1 MGPLRQQKRRKIK
14 PTSRKI
20 LKRSRLTHALL
31 IIVTII
37 TGLLSRHYAFIPL
50 FIGDVLWATLVYFLF
65 RFVLIKKPV
74 KAIVIYSLIFSYAIE
89 FSQLYTAPWME
100 RLRQTLFGKLVLGSV
115 FCWGDLL
122 SYTVGI
128 AIGVLVDSLIRNTRG
143 SSKTA

>member
-1 MGPLRQQKRRKIK
+1 MQKPRIIY
-14 PTSRKI
+14 S
-20 LKRSRLTHALL
+20 LL
-31 IIVTII
+31 IIFTIVI
-37 TGLLSRHYAFIPL
+37 GLLSRHYAFVPL

-74 KAIVIYSLIFSYAIE
+74 KTIVIYSLLFSYAME
-89 FSQLYTAPWME
+89 FSQLYTAPWIE

-128 AIGVLVDSLIRNTRG
+128 FIGVGIEVYLVRE
-143 SSKTA
+143 